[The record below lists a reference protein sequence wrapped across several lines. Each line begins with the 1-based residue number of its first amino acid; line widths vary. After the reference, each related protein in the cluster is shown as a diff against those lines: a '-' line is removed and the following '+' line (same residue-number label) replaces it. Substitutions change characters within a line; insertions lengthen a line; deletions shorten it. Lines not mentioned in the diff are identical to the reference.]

1 MEDIVAL
8 QARKAAL
15 ANAILDGGGNTALR
29 FSAEDLDAL
38 LAPLPPAEGASD
50 KGARRRRGE

>member
-15 ANAILDGGGNTALR
+15 ANAILDDGGNTALR

-38 LAPLPPAEGASD
+38 LAPLPPA
-50 KGARRRRGE
+50 